1 VDLREQF
8 EMALEEELKSASFYC
23 ELADRVKDPTLK
35 AILLGMVGDK
45 YGHAKTLTALLIDG
59 S

>member
-8 EMALEEELKSASFYC
+8 EIALKEELKAASFYC

-35 AILLGMVGDK
+35 AILLSIIGDK

-59 S
+59 N